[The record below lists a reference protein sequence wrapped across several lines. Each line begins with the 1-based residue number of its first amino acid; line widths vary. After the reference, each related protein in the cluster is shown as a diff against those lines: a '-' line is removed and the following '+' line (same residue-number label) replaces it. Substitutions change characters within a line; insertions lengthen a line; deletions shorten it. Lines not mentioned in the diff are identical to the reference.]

1 MRRVNHAGMDNHD
14 GQGLAARVLDG
25 DRRALAR
32 LLTLIENG
40 EQAGLRALAA
50 LFPKAGDAHVVG
62 FTGATGAGKSTLL
75 NRTAGVFRSRE
86 IEIAVVAVDPT
97 SPLSGGALLGD
108 RLRMRDLV
116 GDPGIFI
123 RSMASRGHP
132 GGVAHATRDVVT
144 ALDAAGFPLI
154 LVETV
159 GSGQA
164 QVAVAQV
171 AHTIVLVEAPG
182 MGDDIQALKAGLL
195 EIADVIVVNKA
206 DRPEAKRTVMALQ
219 TLHTRAQRGHH
230 RPKAGD
236 ASREPTPSD
245 DASWRVPILETSATS
260 GEGIEALVETI
271 TAHKTHLQATRA
283 WGTRQVHHARASV
296 RTWLLRH
303 FEDHFDRH
311 IDPQAVEAAIQAVA
325 TREQDPASAAGGLLE
340 TYLSRIT

>member
-1 MRRVNHAGMDNHD
+1 MDNVD
-14 GQGLAARVLDG
+14 GRTLAEHVLHG

-40 EQAGLRALAA
+40 KPEGQRALAA
-50 LFPKAGDAHVVG
+50 LFLAAGHAHVVG
-62 FTGATGAGKSTLL
+62 FTGSTGAGKSTLL
-75 NRTAGVFRSRE
+75 NRVARTFRARDVE
-86 IEIAVVAVDPT
+86 LAIVAVDPT
-97 SPLSGGALLGD
+97 SPVSGGALLGD

-171 AHTIVLVEAPG
+171 AHTVVLVEAPG

-206 DRPEAKRTVMALQ
+206 DRPEAKRTVVALK
-219 TLHTRAQRGHH
+219 TIHTSVQRGHH
-230 RPKAGD
+230 RPGTD
-236 ASREPTPSD
+236 NASSESSPTD
-245 DASWRVPILETSATS
+245 EASWQVPILETSATS
-260 GEGIEALVETI
+260 GQGIDALVDAVV
-271 TAHKTHLQATRA
+271 AHKTYLQTSQA
-283 WGTRQVHHARASV
+283 WETRQRQHAQTSV
-296 RTWLLRH
+296 RMWLLRH
-303 FEDHFDRH
+303 FEDRFNRQMT
-311 IDPQAVEAAIQAVA
+311 PQTVETAIRAVA
-325 TREQDPASAAGGLLE
+325 DRTQDPAGAAEDLLDAFLKQHQTE
-340 TYLSRIT
+340 G